1 MNTQAHTFRDT
12 LAAQYRELFTTAE
25 YAMAASRMT
34 PEALATRMT
43 DGLKAGTASKDG
55 DGIKRTCK
63 ALKIP
68 YTYAAI
74 KSYLNG

>member
-1 MNTQAHTFRDT
+1 MNTQAQTFRNT
-12 LAAQYRELFTTAE
+12 LAAQYRDLFNTPD
-25 YAMAASRMT
+25 YAFVAARMT

-43 DGLKAGTASKDG
+43 DGLMNGAANKES

-68 YTYAAI
+68 YTYSAI

>member
-1 MNTQAHTFRDT
+1 MTQAQTFRDT
-12 LAAQYRELFTTAE
+12 LAAQYRELFKTPD
-25 YAMAASRMT
+25 YSMVAARMT

-63 ALKIP
+63 ILGIKP
-68 YTYAAI
+68 TYAAI

>member
-1 MNTQAHTFRDT
+1 MTQAQHFRDV
-12 LAAQYRELFTTAE
+12 LAAQYRELFTTPE
-25 YAMAASRMT
+25 YSMAAARMT

-43 DGLKAGTASKDG
+43 DGLISGAANKDG

-63 ALKIP
+63 ALGIK

-74 KSYLNG
+74 KNYLNG

>member
-1 MNTQAHTFRDT
+1 MTQAQTFRDT
-12 LAAQYRELFTTAE
+12 LAAQYRELFKTAE
-25 YAMAASRMT
+25 YLYVAARMT

-43 DGLKAGTASKDG
+43 DSLKAGTANKDG

-74 KSYLNG
+74 ESYLNG

>member
-1 MNTQAHTFRDT
+1 MTQAQTFRDT
-12 LAAQYRELFTTAE
+12 LAVQYRELFTSPAYSTA
-25 YAMAASRMT
+25 AARMT

-43 DGLKAGTASKDG
+43 DGLIKGAANKDG

>member
-1 MNTQAHTFRDT
+1 MTQAQTFRDT
-12 LAAQYRELFTTAE
+12 LAGQYRELFTTPA
-25 YAMAASRMT
+25 YSTAAARMT

-43 DGLKAGTASKDG
+43 DGLIKGTANKDG

-63 ALKIP
+63 VLKIP

-74 KSYLNG
+74 KS

>member
-1 MNTQAHTFRDT
+1 MTQAQTFRDT
-12 LAAQYRELFTTAE
+12 LAAQYRELFKTAE
-25 YAMAASRMT
+25 YSYSADRMT

-43 DGLKAGTASKDG
+43 DSLKAGTANKNG

-68 YTYAAI
+68 YTYGAI
-74 KSYLNG
+74 WSYLNG

>member
-63 ALKIP
+63 ILGIKP
-68 YTYAAI
+68 TYAAI
-74 KSYLNG
+74 KQYLNG